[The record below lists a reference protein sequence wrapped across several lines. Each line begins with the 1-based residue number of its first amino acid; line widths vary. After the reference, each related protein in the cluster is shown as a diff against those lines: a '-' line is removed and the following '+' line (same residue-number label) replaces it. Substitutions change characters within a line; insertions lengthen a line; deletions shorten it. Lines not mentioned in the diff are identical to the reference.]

1 MIMKKSHSVIIG
13 LLVGVILTIP
23 FLPIQHQQQKPNMLK
38 KNQKSVKAASS
49 ASVSINANP
58 TSNLNAALGTQL
70 NTLRMQTNGND
81 ISAYDIYIKS
91 SDPSVLQIDRFVS
104 SSDPIPGF
112 TGQFLL
118 LKSEKLDNGQTYHF
132 IGVNPTNNVFTGD
145 NSNILS
151 LGTLYANLIKQGQ
164 ARLTLDPRST
174 VTGRITGELSV
185 SNAGGVLVDIAVPT
199 ATPVAPTA
207 TPVPAVAPTI
217 TSVPLNPT
225 SAETYVPPA
234 APTATTAP
242 AAPTATGT
250 PVCAPKSQGNASLD
264 CVIDTQD
271 FDIWSREARR
281 EVGTTNADFNGD
293 GKVDILDFNIWR
305 IGLFNINATR
315 KR

>member
-70 NTLRMQTNGND
+70 NTLRVQTNGND

-118 LKSEKLDNGQTYHF
+118 LKSEKLDNNQTYHF

-151 LGTLYANLIKQGQ
+151 LGTLYANLVKQGQ
-164 ARLTLDPRST
+164 ARFTLDPRST

-185 SNAGGVLVDIAVPT
+185 SNAGGVLVDIAVS
-199 ATPVAPTA
+199 TP
-207 TPVPAVAPTI
+207 TPVPTNTPLAPTVAPAA
-217 TSVPLNPT
+217 PT
-225 SAETYVPPA
+225 PTTPA
-234 APTATTAP
+234 TGPTATTAP
-242 AAPTATGT
+242 TCP
-250 PVCAPKSQGNASLD
+250 PKDKGNANTD
-264 CVIDTQD
+264 CLIDNTD
-271 FDIWSREARR
+271 YDIWAPEAN
-281 EVGTTNADFNGD
+281 GTSTGKVSDFNGD

-305 IGLFNINATR
+305 IGMFNINATR
-315 KR
+315 K